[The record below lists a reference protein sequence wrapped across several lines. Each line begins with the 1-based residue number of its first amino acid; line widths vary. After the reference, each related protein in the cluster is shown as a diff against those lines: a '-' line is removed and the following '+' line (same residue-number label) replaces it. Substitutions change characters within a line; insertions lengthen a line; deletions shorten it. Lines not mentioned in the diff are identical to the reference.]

1 VLVGALWLFMNLAFD
16 YPMFAY
22 GPMQMTAPR
31 YYSEIGITVA

>member
-1 VLVGALWLFMNLAFD
+1 MNLAFD